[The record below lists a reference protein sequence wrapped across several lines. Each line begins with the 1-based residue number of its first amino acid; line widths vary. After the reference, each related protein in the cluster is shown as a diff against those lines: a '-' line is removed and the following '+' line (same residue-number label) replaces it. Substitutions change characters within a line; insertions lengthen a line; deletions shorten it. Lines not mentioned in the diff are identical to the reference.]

1 MKNRKIKKSI
11 KNNKAIFFMIL
22 IILIIILIFFIYKK
36 MFKNNKVG
44 DNMNSEQIVDYILN
58 VNSYKAK
65 IYVETISNKNNNK
78 YILIQE
84 YNTENGNIEEVIE
97 PSNIS
102 GLKIIKK
109 NNTLRIEN
117 SNLNLNKIF
126 ENYSELEN
134 NHLDLS
140 SFINDYKNSSN
151 SSYKEENNEIIME
164 TKSNNKYLKNKAL
177 YIDKNLIKPIKLII
191 SDNNQKSIINII
203 YNEIELN

>member
-1 MKNRKIKKSI
+1 MKNKKNKKKSI
-11 KNNKAIFFMIL
+11 K
-22 IILIIILIFFIYKK
+22 IILLITAIIFIIILISFIYKK
-36 MFKNNKVG
+36 MFKNIKNG

-58 VNSYKAK
+58 INSYKAK
-65 IYVETISNKNNNK
+65 IYVETISNKNKNK
-78 YILIQE
+78 YILNQE
-84 YNTENGNIEEVIE
+84 YNTENGNIEEVVE

-102 GLKIIKK
+102 GVKIIKQ

-117 SNLNLNKIF
+117 NNLNLSEIF

-164 TKSNNKYLKNKAL
+164 TTNNNKYIKNKSL
-177 YIDKNLIKPIKLII
+177 YIDKISIKPIKLII
-191 SDNNQKSIINII
+191 TDNNQKSTINII
-203 YNEIELN
+203 YSEIELN

>member
-1 MKNRKIKKSI
+1 MKNKKNKKKSI
-11 KNNKAIFFMIL
+11 K
-22 IILIIILIFFIYKK
+22 IILLITAIIFIIILISFIYKK
-36 MFKNNKVG
+36 MFKNSRNG

-58 VNSYKAK
+58 INSYKAK
-65 IYVETISNKNNNK
+65 IYVETISNKNKNK
-78 YILIQE
+78 YILNQE
-84 YNTENGNIEEVIE
+84 YNTENGNIEEVVE

-102 GLKIIKK
+102 GVKIIKQ

-117 SNLNLNKIF
+117 NNLNLSEIF

-164 TKSNNKYLKNKAL
+164 TTNNNKYIKNKSL
-177 YIDKNLIKPIKLII
+177 YIDKISIKPIKLII
-191 SDNNQKSIINII
+191 TDNNQKSTINII
-203 YNEIELN
+203 YSEIELN